1 MAKYRVT
8 FSLEGAWEEW
18 LVESDSPDI
27 LNEPLSYLELVDSGN
42 YSMQVVTWE
51 KVED

>member
-1 MAKYRVT
+1 MAKYRVM

-27 LNEPLSYLELVDSGN
+27 LNERLDFIELIDSGN
-42 YSMQVVTWE
+42 YSMQIMTWE